1 MNTKCTC
8 GNCPKIREERGLP
21 PFCQMD
27 RSISTPLV
35 GFASYAEAAAARTGN
50 ERIRSVG
57 GILKGSPARFILVA
71 A

>member
-1 MNTKCTC
+1 MKCTC

-27 RSISTPLV
+27 RTIRTPKV
-35 GFASYAEAAAARTGN
+35 GFGTYAEAAAARKGN

-57 GILKGSPARFILVA
+57 GILKGCAPRFILVTA
-71 A
+71 